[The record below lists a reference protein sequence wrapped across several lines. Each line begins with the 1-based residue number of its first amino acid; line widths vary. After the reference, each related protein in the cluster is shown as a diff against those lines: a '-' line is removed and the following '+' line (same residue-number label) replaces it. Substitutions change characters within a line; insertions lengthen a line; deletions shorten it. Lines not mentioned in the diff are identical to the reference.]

1 MVGFALLCFA
11 LTGWICMIGMICTAR
26 LCRVPMV
33 LRGGGDVRGGEGG
46 RSVHSELNWWFVR
59 CRSGD

>member
-1 MVGFALLCFA
+1 MVGFALLCFDGMD
-11 LTGWICMIGMICTAR
+11 LHDWHDLHGETGRGTYG
-26 LCRVPMV
+26 